1 MSQAPPFE
9 GDRKSRDKTSPP
21 KNKGDTVVG
30 RVTRR
35 LRAQALATPA
45 GALIGSEDQLLA
57 SYGVSRATLRKAAAL
72 VRQEQLIQVRP
83 GIGGGYYARRPEV
96 DGVAHIAAIYLQ
108 SKRATVEE
116 IIKAI
121 EPLHCEMGMLAAQ
134 NRNPETMQLWRAFQ
148 ERDAQASAAGG
159 YRDFLRLSRE
169 FGQILGI
176 ACQNSV
182 LDLFVATLH
191 EVCGFFGPEEDIFR
205 DRPNRVRE
213 YWSRRQTH
221 VAAIIDGDVELTS
234 FAARRC
240 ARLITN
246 WMVED
251 MAVSPSEFAPLYRL
265 LG

>member
-1 MSQAPPFE
+1 MSVQ
-9 GDRKSRDKTSPP
+9 K
-21 KNKGDTVVG
+21 
-30 RVTRR
+30 
-35 LRAQALATPA
+35 
-45 GALIGSEDQLLA
+45 
-57 SYGVSRATLRKAAAL
+57 
-72 VRQEQLIQVRP
+72 
-83 GIGGGYYARRPEV
+83 
-96 DGVAHIAAIYLQ
+96 
-108 SKRATVEE
+108 
-116 IIKAI
+116 
-121 EPLHCEMGMLAAQ
+121 
-134 NRNPETMQLWRAFQ
+134 
-148 ERDAQASAAGG
+148 
-159 YRDFLRLSRE
+159 
-169 FGQILGI
+169 
-176 ACQNSV
+176 
-182 LDLFVATLH
+182 H